1 VGWRRRGTAV
11 LVLAAPL
18 YGAAA
23 LGVPAL
29 ALAGSPSCQ
38 PSWGSV
44 PSFGWNGFVSVDAV
58 TPTDAWAV
66 GKSSGTSPVA
76 HFDGTRW
83 NLMPV
88 PLRRHRTTVE
98 ARAANDVWTVAKDSV
113 TGPNSIEH
121 YDGTSWSTVLMPRA
135 VEVNDLAALS
145 PADVWAVGS
154 ISDGNQGTRSPFVG
168 HWDGSRWETVPNVT
182 RGALDTTYAALQS
195 VVAVAPDDVWAVGIR
210 AASEPARPGR
220 GDNRTVIEHW
230 DGTSWT
236 LVPSP
241 QADAVSVP
249 YSLSGINAVAADDL
263 WAVGYANPG
272 AGASVPLVEHWDG
285 ASWTI
290 VPTPVSAPG
299 ARLHAVAA
307 SSAGDVWAV
316 GEQPLSASGVGGSGV
331 ETLIEHWDGT
341 SWSVVG
347 PTFGERRLVAL
358 TALPDGTVF
367 AAGGA
372 LYELCAVRVLDGG
385 VSPAVSAGVPL
396 GVPVAWSFAS
406 DNALSH
412 SVGDALGLGLFD
424 SGPRAPGSSFTYA
437 FPVAG
442 AFPVLDEAGRPST
455 IKVSM
460 SSGGR
465 TITEAM
471 VAQYTIRW
479 GIGPP
484 PDGGVYDVQL
494 KPLLGRYTDFLLGTT
509 VPGMTFTPA
518 ALDCPCQVR
527 ARLRHAATGAASGW
541 STAIRIDP

>member
-1 VGWRRRGTAV
+1 
-11 LVLAAPL
+11 VLAAPL
-18 YGAAA
+18 GAPAF
-23 LGVPAL
+23 AL
-29 ALAGSPSCQ
+29 AASSSCQ

-44 PSFGWNGFVSVDAV
+44 PSFGTNGFVSVDAV

-66 GKSSGTSPVA
+66 GKSTTGGTNVA
-76 HFDGTRW
+76 HFDGTSW
-83 NLMPV
+83 SVLPV
-88 PLRRHRTTVE
+88 TPRRHRTTVE
-98 ARAANDVWTVAKDSV
+98 ARAADDVWIVAKDSS

-121 YDGTSWSTVLMPRA
+121 YNGTSWSTVELPRG

-154 ISDGNQGTRSPFVG
+154 ISDGTGGTRTPFVA
-168 HWDGSRWETVPNVT
+168 HWDGSRWEPVPNVT
-182 RGALDTTYAALQS
+182 RGALATTYAALQS

-210 AASEPARPGR
+210 AASDPARPGA
-220 GDNRTVIEHW
+220 GDNRTLIEHW
-230 DGTSWT
+230 DGTSWM

-241 QADAVSVP
+241 QADTTSVP
-249 YSLSGINAVAADDL
+249 YSLSGISAVAGDDV
-263 WAVGYANPG
+263 WVVGHANPDGG
-272 AGASVPLVEHWDG
+272 ATRPLVEHWDG
-285 ASWTI
+285 TSWTI

-307 SSAGDVWAV
+307 ISSGDVWSV
-316 GEQPLSASGVGGSGV
+316 GEEQPLSGSGV

-341 SWSVVG
+341 NWSAVG
-347 PTFGERRLVAL
+347 PTFAERRLVAL

-385 VSPAVSAGVPL
+385 VTPAVSAGVPL
-396 GVPVAWSFAS
+396 GVPVAWSFAAG
-406 DNALSH
+406 NAVSH

-437 FPVAG
+437 FPAAG
-442 AFPVLDEAGRPST
+442 AFPVLDESGRPST

-479 GIGPP
+479 GVGPP
-484 PDGGVYDVQL
+484 PSGGVYDVQL
-494 KPLLGRYTDFLLGTT
+494 KPLLGRYTDFLTGTP
-509 VPGMTFTPA
+509 VPGLTFTPA
-518 ALDCPCQVR
+518 ALNCPCQVR
-527 ARLRHAATGAASGW
+527 ARLRNATTGAASGW
-541 STAIRIDP
+541 SSAIRVDP